1 LFFCDVFKIKAE
13 ISKIVIDHSAV
24 LLSAVLLMVVN
35 ALSANK
41 NASLKIDELKKY
53 DDERL
58 DKGKMPEESDFVL
71 VAFLYV

>member
-1 LFFCDVFKIKAE
+1 M
-13 ISKIVIDHSAV
+13 IDHSAV